1 MSNRNWRSGWRDVGR
16 PRHARDG
23 EFREVSN
30 RHYGEDEPW
39 REERRTRYPDE
50 RYAAETG
57 WYEPRYDEGY
67 GSGYDRGD
75 RSSQPGRR
83 SESYRRDEREHADW
97 WDRRHATGGFGSQY
111 EGWRSGAG
119 FGFGPEE
126 RPGGADQFEDTDWIP
141 NRPARGRSTWA
152 GDWGLGRSGRGTDT
166 HARESYP
173 AGRHG
178 YGAGSRE
185 DYRGRGPRDYRRGD
199 DRIREDVCDRL
210 TDDYAIDASDL
221 AIQVDGGEV
230 TLTGFVATR
239 DQKRRA
245 EEMAEQVSGVR
256 DVINQL
262 RVNRGESPL
271 SRSTQPGS
279 RGQRSTATPAG
290 VAADRD
296 QSRGNR

>member
-1 MSNRNWRSGWRDVGR
+1 MR
-16 PRHARDG
+16 
-23 EFREVSN
+23 
-30 RHYGEDEPW
+30 
-39 REERRTRYPDE
+39 
-50 RYAAETG
+50 
-57 WYEPRYDEGY
+57 
-67 GSGYDRGD
+67 
-75 RSSQPGRR
+75 
-83 SESYRRDEREHADW
+83 
-97 WDRRHATGGFGSQY
+97 TGGIDAMPPAASAAST